1 MILFSG
7 IDIVI
12 LKNDIDA
19 EEEADILSGEGTKAS
34 VVSNCLPYWLYKTSL
49 NWAIQNPLRWE
60 QNFG

>member
-19 EEEADILSGEGTKAS
+19 EEEADILSGGGEG
-34 VVSNCLPYWLYKTSL
+34 
-49 NWAIQNPLRWE
+49 
-60 QNFG
+60 FGS

>member
-19 EEEADILSGEGTKAS
+19 EEEADIYPGDEG
-34 VVSNCLPYWLYKTSL
+34 
-49 NWAIQNPLRWE
+49 
-60 QNFG
+60 FGS

>member
-19 EEEADILSGEGTKAS
+19 EEEADILSKGGDEG
-34 VVSNCLPYWLYKTSL
+34 
-49 NWAIQNPLRWE
+49 
-60 QNFG
+60 FGS

>member
-19 EEEADILSGEGTKAS
+19 EEEADILSRGDEG
-34 VVSNCLPYWLYKTSL
+34 
-49 NWAIQNPLRWE
+49 
-60 QNFG
+60 FGS